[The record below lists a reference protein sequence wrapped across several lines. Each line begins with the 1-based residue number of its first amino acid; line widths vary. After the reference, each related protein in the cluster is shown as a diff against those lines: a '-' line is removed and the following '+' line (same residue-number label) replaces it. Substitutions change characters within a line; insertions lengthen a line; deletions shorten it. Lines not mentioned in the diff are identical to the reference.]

1 MPREPKPPVS
11 TSPQRSRI
19 MRAVRRCDTG
29 PERML
34 QSSLRRLRLR
44 FSKKSRDLPGSP
56 DIVFRASR
64 VAVFVHGCFW
74 HRHKGC
80 PLATTPRSNIR
91 YWRAKFAAN
100 MERDRRKVSELKRLG
115 WKVIIVWQCEI
126 EADADK
132 AAQRVKDFLLR
143 AEKARLGFGQ
153 SRSKPVRSS

>member
-1 MPREPKPPVS
+1 MPRQPEPPVL
-11 TSPQRSRI
+11 TTPERSRI
-19 MRAVRRCDTG
+19 MRAVRRRNTG
-29 PERML
+29 PERLL
-34 QSSLRRLRLR
+34 QRGLRRLRLR

-56 DIVFRASR
+56 DIVFRKSR

-80 PLATTPRSNIR
+80 PLATTPRSNIG

-132 AAQRVKDFLLR
+132 AAQRVKSFLLR